1 MFSRVGVNEAK
12 LRYNKSSM
20 SEKLDSSKTTETPTS
35 GEPQVALTPA
45 NKARHM
51 TKRTKLIIAT
61 VVSVLLA
68 AVGYVGY
75 AYAVSPASIRNPQMD
90 HYHFRMQI
98 LVDGKAEN
106 FGEKKYQ
113 TGYAKDQCNAALP
126 VQPIHFHDNKD
137 QFVHIHW
144 KGVTG
149 GMVLKYYGWN
159 YIGGLDNALGYKLN
173 DLTDIQKV
181 TTHGDYLPKLPK
193 GMPIYVYMGDQSGY
207 EKRSLSDFTSQDLEE
222 FFRKKSNMP
231 SDPEYDNLT
240 WLNDILFPTAAAHGT
255 EDHSTDTHSTA
266 TETAETEE
274 EKLTRINN
282 LIGDV
287 VLFAQ
292 KNEPSDAQIKERF
305 NKLEP
310 LSDSTCGG

>member
-1 MFSRVGVNEAK
+1 MFSLVGVNEAK

-20 SEKLDSSKTTETPTS
+20 PEKRNSSKTTETPTS
-35 GEPQVALTPA
+35 GEPQAALTPA
-45 NKARHM
+45 NKVRHM
-51 TKRTKLIIAT
+51 TKRTKVIIAT
-61 VVSVLLA
+61 LVGLLLV
-68 AVGYVGY
+68 AVGYIGY
-75 AYAVSPASIRNPQMD
+75 AYAASPASIRSPQMD

-106 FGEKKYQ
+106 FGEQKYQ

-144 KGVTG
+144 KGITG

-181 TTHGDYLPKLPK
+181 TTHGDYLPQLPK
-193 GMPIYVYMGDQSGY
+193 DAPLHIYVADKDGY
-207 EKRSLSDFTSQDLEE
+207 KKRSLSDFTSQDLEE
-222 FFRKKSNMP
+222 FFGKKSNLP

-240 WLNDILFPTAAAHGT
+240 WLNDIFFPTAAAHGT
-255 EDHSTDTHSTA
+255 EDHSTATHSTA